1 MKRLF
6 LCVLMFA
13 LACSPLRAGDVPDQK
28 HTIKIQKKVAAC
40 LEHERRVT
48 VETYDGR
55 LFRGSVSEAGA
66 DAFVLS
72 FNGRPTTLKYE
83 EVRKISWP
91 SEVSKQAK
99 VAIEVTAVLGGLLL
113 AVVLLGGLRG

>member
-1 MKRLF
+1 MKKLL
-6 LCVLMFA
+6 LCVLMFT
-13 LACSPLRAGDVPDQK
+13 LACSPLRAADGPDQK
-28 HTIKIQKKVAAC
+28 HITKIQNKVAAC
-40 LEHERRVT
+40 LKHERRVT

-72 FNGRPTTLKYE
+72 FNGRRTPLKYE

-91 SEVSKQAK
+91 SAAAKQAK